1 MSSDTSTPLTA
12 GSFATPASAADR
24 IDAAALALLSL
35 TSDSH
40 GRCWKAI
47 DWDVLGRLHA
57 RGLIGDPVGKAKSV
71 AMTPEG
77 QDLARALRRQLF
89 GME

>member
-1 MSSDTSTPLTA
+1 MSSDTSPPLTA
-12 GSFATPASAADR
+12 TSLATPASPEDR

-40 GRCWKAI
+40 GRCWKAM

-71 AMTPEG
+71 PLTPEG
-77 QDLARALRRQLF
+77 QGLARELRSKLF
-89 GME
+89 GIE